1 MPFSIKLLLQLNL
14 NKPSHCCPKNP
25 LFEAFWGKIQ
35 KFPIVYHLETFKDQD
50 GFFNLCNHL
59 INEGPVDI

>member
-14 NKPSHCCPKNP
+14 NKPP
-25 LFEAFWGKIQ
+25 LFEAFWG
-35 KFPIVYHLETFKDQD
+35 KDQD